1 MNNLFS
7 TFENWHKTFTDQIF
21 AASYFMQ
28 GMKSYGDEFLNPLI
42 IATELFAQVESE
54 RLGERNPQET
64 YESYIQLLQMN
75 LDLLTRYAQGSMA
88 VMDAYHKRELGDYM
102 DACCKAICD
111 PTGEA
116 LSSYCANHKNALQR
130 VIEEY
135 PEAINAIEPE
145 FGFHFERDPESLV
158 AETARFELRRVSPS
172 KDGVVIDEGLKP
184 IIIIPPFVLG
194 ANILAFLPGE
204 KKSYAHSFANLG
216 VPTYIRILKN
226 IDETPALQTMTL
238 EDDAKDTRVFCEKI
252 KERHGRPVT
261 LNGYCQGGFSSVCNI
276 LSGQLDGLVDALI
289 TCVAPMDGTRS
300 KGLGKLLNDLPQDFN
315 DLAYGTKKLANGN
328 LIADGE
334 LMGWV
339 YKLKSIENSGPL
351 ITFYR
356 DLMMLNGEKSKNV
369 PINKTV
375 AAINYWLKNE
385 RSDLPLSVTEMS
397 YKSYTIPVTEDG
409 TLPITMF
416 GKKLNF
422 HGIKE
427 KGISWL
433 LCYGEDDD
441 LVEKEVA
448 LAPLDFIDVEV
459 TPFPKGHV
467 AIATSWSHPDSKCKL
482 DTRFGTNSTRGPVR
496 FHLDLSEEL
505 SKDAG
510 VSKNIKKQ

>member
-1 MNNLFS
+1 MNDLFE
-7 TFENWHKTFTDQIF
+7 TLENWNKTFTDQVF

-28 GMKSYGDEFLNPLI
+28 GMKSYGDDFLNPLI
-42 IATELFAQVESE
+42 IATQLFTQVESQ
-54 RLGERNPQET
+54 RLGERNPQQT
-64 YESYIQLLQMN
+64 YESYTKLLKMN
-75 LDLLTRYAQGSMA
+75 FDLLTRYTQGSMA
-88 VMDAYHKRELGDYM
+88 VMNEYNKRELNGYLE
-102 DACCKAICD
+102 ACWKAVCD
-111 PTGEA
+111 PTGDA
-116 LSSYCANHKNALQR
+116 LSNYFSNHKNALHR

-135 PEAINAIEPE
+135 PEAIKAIEPE

-158 AETARFELRRVSPS
+158 AETDRFDLRKVKPS
-172 KDGVVIDEGLKP
+172 KAGVVIDERMKP

-204 KKSYAHSFANLG
+204 QKSYAHSFANRG
-216 VPTYIRILKN
+216 IPTYIRIMKS
-226 IDETPALQTMTL
+226 IDDTPAMQTMTL
-238 EDDAKDTRVFCEKI
+238 EDDAKDTRYFCEKI
-252 KERHGRPVT
+252 KQLHGQPVT
-261 LNGYCQGGFSSVCNI
+261 LNGYCQGGFSSLCNI

-300 KGLGKLLNDLPQDFN
+300 TGLGKLLHELPQEFN
-315 DLAYGTKKLANGN
+315 DLAYGTKKLPNGN

-356 DLMMLNGEKSKNV
+356 DLMMLNGEKNNNV

-397 YKSYTIPVTEDG
+397 YKSYTIPITDDG
-409 TLPITMF
+409 TLPVTMF
-416 GKKLNF
+416 GKKLNLK
-422 HGIKE
+422 GIQE
-427 KGISWL
+427 KGITWL
-433 LCYGEDDD
+433 LCYGEQDD

-448 LAPLDFIDVEV
+448 LAPLDFVDAEV

-467 AIATSWSHPDSKCKL
+467 AIATSWSHPDSNCKL
-482 DTRFGTNSTRGPVR
+482 DARFGKDSTRGPVR
-496 FHLDLSEEL
+496 FQLDLSEGLNSDPE
-505 SKDAG
+505 
-510 VSKNIKKQ
+510 

>member
-7 TFENWHKTFTDQIF
+7 TFENWHNTFTDQVF

-28 GMKSYGDEFLNPLI
+28 GMKNYGDEFLDPLI
-42 IATELFAQVESE
+42 IATELFSQVESK
-54 RLGERNPQET
+54 RLGKRDPHLT
-64 YESYIQLLQMN
+64 YESYIQLLKMN
-75 LDLLTRYAQGSMA
+75 FDLLTRYAQGSMA
-88 VMDAYHKRELGDYM
+88 VMDEYHQRELSGYI
-102 DACCKAICD
+102 DACWKALCD
-111 PTGEA
+111 PTGEV
-116 LSSYCANHKNALQR
+116 LSNYFSDYKNALQR

-135 PEAINAIEPE
+135 PDAISAIEPE
-145 FGFHFERDPESLV
+145 FGFHFERDPESLID
-158 AETARFELRRVSPS
+158 ETERFELRKVSPS
-172 KDGVVIDEGLKP
+172 KAGVVINDGMKP
-184 IIIIPPFVLG
+184 IMIIPPFVLG

-204 KKSYAHSFANLG
+204 QKSYAHSFANHG
-216 VPTYIRILKN
+216 IPTYIRFLKN
-226 IDETPALQTMTL
+226 IDETPALQTMSL
-238 EDDAKDTRVFCEKI
+238 EDDAKDTRYFCEKI
-252 KERHGRPVT
+252 KKLHGHPVT

-300 KGLGKLLNDLPQDFN
+300 KGLGKLLHDLPQEFN

-328 LIADGE
+328 LIADGD

-356 DLMMLNGEKSKNV
+356 DLMMLNGQKSKNV

-397 YKSYTIPVTEDG
+397 YKSYTIPVTDDG
-409 TLPITMF
+409 TLPIEMF

-433 LCYGEDDD
+433 LCYGADDD

-448 LAPLDFIDVEV
+448 LAPLDFIEAEV

-482 DTRFGTNSTRGPVR
+482 DTRFGKNSTRGPVR
-496 FHLDLSEEL
+496 FQLDLSEEL
-505 SKDAG
+505 NQGAE
-510 VSKNIKKQ
+510 VSEKAK

>member
-1 MNNLFS
+1 MNDLFA
-7 TFENWHKTFTDQIF
+7 TFENWHKTFTDQVF
-21 AASYFMQ
+21 AAGYFMQ
-28 GMKSYGDEFLNPLI
+28 GMKNYGDEFLNPLI
-42 IATELFAQVESE
+42 IATQLFAQVESK
-54 RLGERNPQET
+54 RLGERDPRET
-64 YESYIQLLQMN
+64 YESYAKLLKMN
-75 LDLLTRYAQGSMA
+75 FDLLTRYAQGSMA
-88 VMDAYHKRELGDYM
+88 IMDEYNKRELNGYLE
-102 DACCKAICD
+102 ACCKALSD
-111 PTGEA
+111 PTGES
-116 LSSYCANHKNALQR
+116 LSNYFSNHKNALQR
-130 VIEEY
+130 VIQEY

-158 AETARFELRRVSPS
+158 DETERFELRKVRPS
-172 KDGVVIDEGLKP
+172 KAGVVVDERMKP

-204 KKSYAHSFANLG
+204 QKSYAHSFANRCI
-216 VPTYIRILKN
+216 PTYIRIMKS
-226 IDETPALQTMTL
+226 IEDTPALQTMTL
-238 EDDAKDTRVFCEKI
+238 EDDAKDTRYFCEKI
-252 KERHGRPVT
+252 KKLHGHPVT
-261 LNGYCQGGFSSVCNI
+261 LNGYCQGGFSSLCNI

-300 KGLGKLLNDLPQDFN
+300 KGLGKLLHDLPQEFN
-315 DLAYGTKKLANGN
+315 NLAYGTKKLPNGN

-334 LMGWV
+334 LMGWI

-397 YKSYTIPVTEDG
+397 YKSYTIPITDDG
-409 TLPITMF
+409 TLPVKMF
-416 GKKLNF
+416 GRELNLK
-422 HGIKE
+422 GIKE
-427 KGISWL
+427 RGISWL
-433 LCYGEDDD
+433 LCYGEQDD

-448 LAPLDFIDVEV
+448 LAPLDFIDAEV

-482 DTRFGTNSTRGPVR
+482 DKRFGKDSTRGPVR
-496 FHLDLSEEL
+496 FHLDLSEGL
-505 SKDAG
+505 NPDAG
-510 VSKNIKKQ
+510 ISKKI

>member
-1 MNNLFS
+1 MNDLFA
-7 TFENWHKTFTDQIF
+7 TFENWHKTFTDQVF

-42 IATELFAQVESE
+42 IATELFTQVESK
-54 RLGERNPQET
+54 RLGERDPHQT
-64 YESYIQLLQMN
+64 YESYIQLLKMN

-88 VMDAYHKRELGDYM
+88 VMDEYHKQELSDYI
-102 DACCKAICD
+102 DACCKALFD
-111 PTGEA
+111 PTGEV
-116 LSSYCANHKNALQR
+116 LSNYFSNYKNALQR

-135 PEAINAIEPE
+135 PDAINAIEPE

-158 AETARFELRRVSPS
+158 SETARFELRRVRPS
-172 KDGVVIDEGLKP
+172 KAGVVIDDKMKP

-204 KKSYAHSFANLG
+204 QKSYAHSFANRG
-216 VPTYIRILKN
+216 IPTYIRILKR
-226 IDETPALQTMTL
+226 IDETPALQTMSL
-238 EDDAKDTRVFCEKI
+238 EDDAKDTRYFCEKI
-252 KERHGRPVT
+252 KKLHGHPVT

-300 KGLGKLLNDLPQDFN
+300 KGLGKLLHDLPQEFN
-315 DLAYGTKKLANGN
+315 NLAYGTKKLPNGN

-356 DLMMLNGEKSKNV
+356 DLMMLNGMKNRNV

-385 RSDLPLSVTEMS
+385 RSDLPLAVTEMS
-397 YKSYTIPVTEDG
+397 YKSYTIPVTDDG
-409 TLPITMF
+409 TLPIEMF

-422 HGIKE
+422 NGIKE
-427 KGISWL
+427 RNISWL

-448 LAPLDFIDVEV
+448 LAPLDFVDVEV

-496 FHLDLSEEL
+496 FQLDLSAEL
-505 SKDAG
+505 YQDAE
-510 VSKNIKKQ
+510 VSEKM